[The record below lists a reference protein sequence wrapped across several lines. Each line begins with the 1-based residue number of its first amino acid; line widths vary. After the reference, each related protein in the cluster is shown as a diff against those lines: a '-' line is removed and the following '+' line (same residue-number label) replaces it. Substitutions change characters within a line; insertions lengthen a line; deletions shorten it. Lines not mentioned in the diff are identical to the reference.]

1 MRETVDDVRA
11 VAAEKDFSGVVV
23 VSRGSERLIEFA
35 SGFADRANQRPNTLE
50 TRFGIASVAPRA
62 VPRRTAG
69 GDGGR
74 VVMTV

>member
-11 VAAEKDFSGVVV
+11 LAAEKDFSGVVV

-50 TRFGIASVAPRA
+50 TRFGRRVAPRA

-69 GDGGR
+69 GDGRR